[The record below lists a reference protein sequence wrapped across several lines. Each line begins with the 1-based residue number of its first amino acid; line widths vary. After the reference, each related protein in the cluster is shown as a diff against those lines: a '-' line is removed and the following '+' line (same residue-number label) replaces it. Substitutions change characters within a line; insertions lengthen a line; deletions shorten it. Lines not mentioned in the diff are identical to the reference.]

1 MTALGRAHDANLPSG
16 VLPMKVTRAWIEA
29 VRQPGSRHAPAT
41 RGSWGRRRGTT
52 TEETHVD
59 GQDGH
64 PGNGDGTPQR
74 ARDLEARVTELEQ
87 RVVTLAAAVDAASR
101 MRVATPFRVNEDI
114 RIAGGRL
121 VRRILEKGSL
131 VADYRGAGRTE

>member
-1 MTALGRAHDANLPSG
+1 M
-16 VLPMKVTRAWIEA
+16 
-29 VRQPGSRHAPAT
+29 
-41 RGSWGRRRGTT
+41 
-52 TEETHVD
+52 D

-64 PGNGDGTPQR
+64 PAGGDAAELR

-131 VADYRGAGRTE
+131 VTDYRGAGRID

>member
-1 MTALGRAHDANLPSG
+1 M
-16 VLPMKVTRAWIEA
+16 
-29 VRQPGSRHAPAT
+29 
-41 RGSWGRRRGTT
+41 
-52 TEETHVD
+52 D

-64 PGNGDGTPQR
+64 PGDGDAAELR
-74 ARDLEARVTELEQ
+74 ACDLETRVTELEQ
-87 RVVTLAAAVDAASR
+87 CVVTLAAAVDAASR

>member
-1 MTALGRAHDANLPSG
+1 M
-16 VLPMKVTRAWIEA
+16 
-29 VRQPGSRHAPAT
+29 
-41 RGSWGRRRGTT
+41 
-52 TEETHVD
+52 D

-64 PGNGDGTPQR
+64 PGDGDAAELR
-74 ARDLEARVTELEQ
+74 ARDLGARVTELEQ

>member
-1 MTALGRAHDANLPSG
+1 MGT
-16 VLPMKVTRAWIEA
+16 EC
-29 VRQPGSRHAPAT
+29 
-41 RGSWGRRRGTT
+41 GTT
-52 TEETHVD
+52 TEEVHVD
-59 GQDGH
+59 GQHGRADDG
-64 PGNGDGTPQR
+64 DAAELR

>member
-1 MTALGRAHDANLPSG
+1 MGTDAAARLP
-16 VLPMKVTRAWIEA
+16 
-29 VRQPGSRHAPAT
+29 
-41 RGSWGRRRGTT
+41 RRRTWT
-52 TEETHVD
+52 VRTDTRETV
-59 GQDGH
+59 
-64 PGNGDGTPQR
+64 TPR
-74 ARDLEARVTELEQ
+74 SCAHRDLEARVTELEQ

>member
-1 MTALGRAHDANLPSG
+1 MVRTDTRET
-16 VLPMKVTRAWIEA
+16 VTPRSC
-29 VRQPGSRHAPAT
+29 VP
-41 RGSWGRRRGTT
+41 
-52 TEETHVD
+52 
-59 GQDGH
+59 
-64 PGNGDGTPQR
+64 
-74 ARDLEARVTELEQ
+74 RDLEARVTELER

>member
-1 MTALGRAHDANLPSG
+1 
-16 VLPMKVTRAWIEA
+16 VEI
-29 VRQPGSRHAPAT
+29 
-41 RGSWGRRRGTT
+41 
-52 TEETHVD
+52 
-59 GQDGH
+59 QDGH
-64 PGNGDGTPQR
+64 LGDGDAAELR
-74 ARDLEARVTELEQ
+74 VRHLEARVAELEQ

>member
-1 MTALGRAHDANLPSG
+1 M
-16 VLPMKVTRAWIEA
+16 
-29 VRQPGSRHAPAT
+29 
-41 RGSWGRRRGTT
+41 
-52 TEETHVD
+52 D

-64 PGNGDGTPQR
+64 AGDGDAAELR
-74 ARDLEARVTELEQ
+74 VRDLEARVAELEQ

-131 VADYRGAGRTE
+131 VADYRGASRTE